1 MKTTV
6 VPAQITTVE
15 DKIAGNFTFGQ
26 IFLMIIALVL
36 GTVLYV
42 VIPPRMHLGSFK
54 LFLIIFQFIVLGG
67 LAIRINGKIVAEWLA
82 VYSRYSKRPRRYVF
96 TKNDETG
103 REQIAV
109 AKYQDAVA
117 EEPKKKARTV
127 LPALPLND
135 ETRLGELM
143 ANPSLT
149 LSFELAKKGGIDV
162 SITPVKE

>member
-15 DKIAGNFTFGQ
+15 DRIAGNFTFAQ
-26 IFLMIIALVL
+26 IFLMIVALIL

-54 LFLIIFQFIVLGG
+54 LVLIILQFIIFGG
-67 LAIRINGKIVAEWLA
+67 LSIRINGKIVAEWLA
-82 VYSRYSKRPRRYVF
+82 VFSRYSKRPRRYIF
-96 TKNDETG
+96 TKNDEAG
-103 REQIAV
+103 REQIVTAKKHAV
-109 AKYQDAVA
+109 AA
-117 EEPKKKARTV
+117 EEPKKKAREI
-127 LPALPLND
+127 LPDIPLQD
-135 ETRLGELM
+135 QSRVSDLL

-162 SITPVKE
+162 SITPIKE